1 MSQVNLLPPELRA
14 RQKTKQLTTLII
26 GAGAARDRAAHRA
39 SGSCRARSWRAS
51 TTTSRRRT
59 PRTPQLQAQI
69 DQLQEFQQLQEQAA
83 AQEALLAKAW
93 VGEVSFSEML
103 MDLSRTI
110 PSDAYLDSFNAT
122 LAVPVTAGAVAPTT
136 TTFVGAFTA
145 GGAADGFESL
155 ASWITRLES
164 VKGWVNPWVSSAT
177 ETGAEHRAVHVHQ
190 RGRPF
195 GGRAHASRPR
205 GRAGWGVSA
214 RRSSPASASPSSC
227 VLVAFFLV
235 LPKMGQVKDA
245 NAALA
250 DAQSQQ
256 ATLGAQLAALQ
267 AAQTEAPAN
276 RETIRKVQQAIP
288 PTVDQ
293 QGFMLLMQ
301 NAAVESAVDVV
312 TISPGNPVFDPATGL
327 STVTNSISA
336 TGTYFA
342 LTEFLFKIE
351 TLPRAAKATSVAIS
365 PSPSDTNASLLTLT
379 ASVDIY
385 TSDQSAGPGS
395 TPGPTPAAG
404 STTPTTPTGATGASP
419 AAETKPGA

>member
-1 MSQVNLLPPELRA
+1 VGGKRA
-14 RQKTKQLTTLII
+14 PLFAGI
-26 GAGAARDRAAHRA
+26 G
-39 SGSCRARSWRAS
+39 
-51 TTTSRRRT
+51 
-59 PRTPQLQAQI
+59 
-69 DQLQEFQQLQEQAA
+69 
-83 AQEALLAKAW
+83 
-93 VGEVSFSEML
+93 V
-103 MDLSRTI
+103 
-110 PSDAYLDSFNAT
+110 
-122 LAVPVTAGAVAPTT
+122 AVVV
-136 TTFVGAFTA
+136 
-145 GGAADGFESL
+145 
-155 ASWITRLES
+155 
-164 VKGWVNPWVSSAT
+164 
-177 ETGAEHRAVHVHQ
+177 
-190 RGRPF
+190 
-195 GGRAHASRPR
+195 
-205 GRAGWGVSA
+205 
-214 RRSSPASASPSSC
+214 

-267 AAQTEAPAN
+267 AAQTDAPAN

-301 NAAVESAVDVV
+301 NAAVESGVDVV

-327 STVTNSISA
+327 STVTNAISA

-351 TLPRAAKATSVAIS
+351 TLPRAAKTTSVAIT
-365 PSPSDTNASLLTLT
+365 PSPSDTNASLLTLSS
-379 ASVDIY
+379 SVDIY
-385 TSDQSAGPGS
+385 TSDESAGPGS

-404 STTPTTPTGATGASP
+404 STTSTTPTGASP

>member
-1 MSQVNLLPPELRA
+1 MGGKRA
-14 RQKTKQLTTLII
+14 PLFAGI
-26 GAGAARDRAAHRA
+26 G
-39 SGSCRARSWRAS
+39 
-51 TTTSRRRT
+51 
-59 PRTPQLQAQI
+59 
-69 DQLQEFQQLQEQAA
+69 
-83 AQEALLAKAW
+83 
-93 VGEVSFSEML
+93 V
-103 MDLSRTI
+103 
-110 PSDAYLDSFNAT
+110 
-122 LAVPVTAGAVAPTT
+122 AVVV
-136 TTFVGAFTA
+136 
-145 GGAADGFESL
+145 
-155 ASWITRLES
+155 
-164 VKGWVNPWVSSAT
+164 
-177 ETGAEHRAVHVHQ
+177 
-190 RGRPF
+190 
-195 GGRAHASRPR
+195 
-205 GRAGWGVSA
+205 
-214 RRSSPASASPSSC
+214 

-250 DAQSQQ
+250 EAQSQQ

-267 AAQTEAPAN
+267 AAQTDAPAN

-301 NAAVESAVDVV
+301 NAALQSGVDVV

-327 STVTNSISA
+327 STVTNAISA

-351 TLPRAAKATSVAIS
+351 TLPRAAKTTSVAIT

-379 ASVDIY
+379 SSVDIY
-385 TSDQSAGPGS
+385 TSDESAGPGS

-404 STTPTTPTGATGASP
+404 STTPTTPTGPTGASP